1 MRRLLLVEDN
11 KHKRERVAAFLAEIS
26 PPVVLVEAQSFTTGG
41 RAAEQGA
48 FDFILMD
55 MSLPTRDKT
64 HTESGGTFRTF
75 GGRELARKILRRGI
89 RTKFIF
95 LTQYDAF
102 SDSES
107 SHTLDSLRKEL
118 EVECGNSFLAL
129 IKYDSSKTGWKE
141 EIERLLKA

>member
-1 MRRLLLVEDN
+1 MTRLLFVEDN
-11 KHKRERVAAFLAEIS
+11 KHKRERVVAFLAEVAPQI
-26 PPVVLVEAQSFTTGG
+26 VLIEAQSFTTGG
-41 RAAEQGA
+41 RAAEQGQ

-64 HTESGGTFRTF
+64 RTESGGTFRTF

-107 SHTLDSLRKEL
+107 SHTLDSLREEL
-118 EVECGNSFLAL
+118 RTECGNSFLAL
-129 IKYDSSKTGWKE
+129 VRYDSSKTAWKE
-141 EIERLLKA
+141 EIERLLRT